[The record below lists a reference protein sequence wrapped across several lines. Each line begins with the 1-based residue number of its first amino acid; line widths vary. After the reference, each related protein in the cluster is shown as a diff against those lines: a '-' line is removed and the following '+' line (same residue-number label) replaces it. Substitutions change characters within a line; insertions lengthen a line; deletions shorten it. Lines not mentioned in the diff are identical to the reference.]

1 MIAMKLEKCLELL
14 KEKVQEDVFL
24 NYRDLG
30 NEISFWMFD
39 YLPEKELLIRKTV
52 NKLTQNLKKSS
63 INVLVIDLDY
73 AVKINCAIFEGLVG
87 KV

>member
-73 AVKINCAIFEGLVG
+73 AVKINCAKFEGLVG